1 MIKRFNDWVAVKIS
15 DMFSTMGCFWAFCIL
30 ALIPLVV
37 PKLLPEVQFISS
49 GFLQLVALP
58 LLAVAAK
65 INNDQAK
72 QHQQDLA
79 LLHEKHDALHER
91 VVQLA
96 EDGNDGR

>member
-1 MIKRFNDWVAVKIS
+1 MMKRFNDWVAVKIS
-15 DMFSTMGCFWAFCIL
+15 DVFSTMGCFWAFCVL

-72 QHQQDLA
+72 QHQKDLA
-79 LLHEKHDALHER
+79 LLHEKHDDLHETVKTLSR
-91 VVQLA
+91 
-96 EDGNDGR
+96 ESNDGR